1 MPEVYV
7 GIGSNVEPV
16 PHLKL
21 AVEQLQL
28 HFGPLRCSEV
38 FRSPA
43 YGFSGDDFLN
53 MVAAFES
60 DAGPDSVE
68 RTVSAIEYAG
78 GRRRQA
84 ARYVPRRLDIDL
96 MLYGRFVDPAL
107 RLPRDDVLRFAFVLG
122 PLAEIAP
129 ALIHPVTG
137 VALGDA
143 WRAMRARPG
152 ALTRLGRL
160 GELG

>member
-21 AVEQLQL
+21 AVAQLEL
-28 HFGPLRCSEV
+28 HFGRLRCSEV

-43 YGFSGDDFLN
+43 YGFTGDDFLN
-53 MVAAFES
+53 MVAGFTS
-60 DAGPDSVE
+60 DAGPDAVE
-68 RTVSAIEYAG
+68 RTLSAIEYSG

-84 ARYVPRRLDIDL
+84 ARYMPRRLDIDL
-96 MLYGRFVDPAL
+96 MLYGRCVDPAR
-107 RLPRDDVLRFAFVLG
+107 RLPRDDVLRFPFVLG

-129 ALIHPVTG
+129 EVIHPITG
-137 VALGDA
+137 IAVGAA
-143 WRAMRARPG
+143 WRATAARPQ

-160 GELG
+160 AGLE